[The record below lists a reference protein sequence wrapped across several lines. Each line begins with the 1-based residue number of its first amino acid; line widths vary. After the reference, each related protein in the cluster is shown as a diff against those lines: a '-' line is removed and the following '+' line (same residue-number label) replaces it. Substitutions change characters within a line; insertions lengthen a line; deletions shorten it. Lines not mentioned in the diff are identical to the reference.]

1 MSEAGVMRIIPN
13 KPRNTLSQVWLRTIE
28 FKVCSLLIAPFYFA
42 VQYYTVPMPNQS
54 SSMLS

>member
-13 KPRNTLSQVWLRTIE
+13 KPRNTLSQVWLRTID

-42 VQYYTVPMPNQS
+42 VQYYTVPMPN
-54 SSMLS
+54 